1 MSIVYPLVL
10 PNTTSFSMVRMS
22 GISTV
27 GSSVS
32 PFTGKSQFQSWPNEY
47 WEADI
52 STKALSRAQCDE
64 WSSFFLS
71 LRGSLGTFFIMPD
84 PLHLTNRG
92 TSSTNPGT
100 PIINGNLSAN
110 TSSLNITNASTN
122 QTNYFFAGDFL
133 TVGSGAS
140 KQLFKVLGNTNTD
153 GSGNCVVDV
162 FPRLRTALS
171 GSEAVTVQNCT
182 GVFRM
187 ANNEPAWTV
196 GANSLYSTSFSIREN
211 VV

>member
-1 MSIVYPLVL
+1 MIVLKILLEV
-10 PNTTSFSMVRMS
+10 VH
-22 GISTV
+22 GIT
-27 GSSVS
+27 
-32 PFTGKSQFQSWPNEY
+32 
-47 WEADI
+47 
-52 STKALSRAQCDE
+52 
-64 WSSFFLS
+64 
-71 LRGSLGTFFIMPD
+71 
-84 PLHLTNRG
+84 
-92 TSSTNPGT
+92 
-100 PIINGNLSAN
+100 IINGNLSAN
-110 TSSLNITNASTN
+110 ISSLNITNASTN

-140 KQLFKVLGNTNTD
+140 KQLFKVLGDTNTD